1 MNVISDDPLLT
12 AKQVQAV
19 LGVTPATV
27 YNWMNGQGLPR
38 PIRIGGRAVRWR
50 ASELAEWLKQ
60 RQRAIG

>member
-1 MNVISDDPLLT
+1 MGSINSDRLLT
-12 AKQVQAV
+12 AKDVQAV

-50 ASELAEWLKQ
+50 ASELAKWLEQ